1 MADIFVFMNSF
12 VKNLTSLFIKK
23 IKKTL
28 EKFQIVLNF
37 SVIVIINIFL
47 FTIVN
52 TCKLNVAIPLQ

>member
-1 MADIFVFMNSF
+1 MADIFVFMDSF